1 LHISCVVNAGLQV
14 FYDPVER
21 RFSHSVKSNMS
32 ATNSIPMPP
41 ESAALKGDEVT
52 ISGLRLIKSFLQLR
66 NSAHREELI
75 ALAERLMEQE
85 SKFPAA
91 PGD

>member
-1 LHISCVVNAGLQV
+1 M

-32 ATNSIPMPP
+32 AMNSIPMPP
-41 ESAALKGDEVT
+41 ESAGSKSDEVT
-52 ISGLRLIKSFLQLR
+52 VSGLRLMKSFLQLR
-66 NSAHREELI
+66 DGAHREELI
-75 ALAERLMEQE
+75 ALAERLTEQE
-85 SKFPAA
+85 AKFPAA